1 VPLVHDANRHATE
14 PEPRTQNGASNA
26 NELAR
31 DGIVHARHEQ
41 ARQPQPAEAPGP
53 TRNALRE
60 LLASAR
66 HDLGSPLQ
74 SIQGFAELLESSA
87 YGNVNEQQQ
96 LFLGHILTASSELR
110 YVMEACLELAELEL
124 LGRAQSAYRVELHQ
138 ALLEAVEHV
147 QRRRG
152 ITAVV
157 QPGPAA
163 LAQHVRVD
171 RELFCR
177 GIEALLVALG
187 AGDRTTFV
195 VAMEPAGEYARVTF
209 ARTARAQRAEALPLQ
224 ELARRQCITRNLVW
238 FRLAATSLAA
248 QDATLSLTEQL
259 DCAEV
264 RIRLSSPH

>member
-1 VPLVHDANRHATE
+1 VPSVHDANRQATE
-14 PEPRTQNGASNA
+14 PSTQNGASNA
-26 NELAR
+26 DELTR
-31 DGIVHARHEQ
+31 DGIAHARPEQ
-41 ARQPQPAEAPGP
+41 AHEPQPPEAPGP
-53 TRNALRE
+53 TLGNALRE

-87 YGNVNEQQQ
+87 YGNLSEQQQ
-96 LFLGHILTASSELR
+96 LFLKHILTASGELR
-110 YVMEACLELAELEL
+110 NVTEACLELAELEL
-124 LGRAQSAYRVELHQ
+124 LGRTPSAHRVELRQ
-138 ALLEAVEHV
+138 ALVEAAEHV

-152 ITAVV
+152 ITAAV

-163 LAQHVRVD
+163 LGQRVRID
-171 RELFCR
+171 HGLFCR
-177 GIEALLVALG
+177 GIEALLVALS
-187 AGDRTTFV
+187 AGNHEGFV

-209 ARTARAQRAEALPLQ
+209 ARTGRAQRAEALPLQ
-224 ELARRQCITRNLVW
+224 ELARRQRITRNLVW
-238 FRLAATSLAA
+238 FRLAAASLAS